1 MEPIY
6 FAENKKSNQPNKMI
20 TPFKGNPLKG
30 YIILK
35 QDEPTFANGWIKI
48 QTRSALL
55 KGELKDL
62 EMITKLK
69 SIPGRIQVCE
79 YLEDAIP
86 QNLLKTLPKAASLT
100 EALTI
105 ADAYKMAGDG
115 GAFLKKDGK
124 RIVRFTI
131 YDGSGQSSD
140 IIIAHDNGDEISA
153 VKAAILDKA
162 AKLPGGDVALD
173 APAFEENDDSAPF

>member
-1 MEPIY
+1 
-6 FAENKKSNQPNKMI
+6 MI

-79 YLEDAIP
+79 YLEDNIP
-86 QNLLKTLPKAASLT
+86 QNWLKTLPKAASLQD
-100 EALTI
+100 ALTQ
-105 ADAYKMAGDG
+105 ADAYKKAGTG
-115 GAFLKKDGK
+115 GAYLTKDGK

-131 YDGSGQSSD
+131 YDGPGQSID
-140 IIIAHDNGDEISA
+140 TIIQHDNGEEIAAS
-153 VKAAILDKA
+153 KAAIINKA
-162 AKLPGGDVALD
+162 ASLPGGDVALD
-173 APAFEENDDSAPF
+173 APAFENDDNAPFIAPF